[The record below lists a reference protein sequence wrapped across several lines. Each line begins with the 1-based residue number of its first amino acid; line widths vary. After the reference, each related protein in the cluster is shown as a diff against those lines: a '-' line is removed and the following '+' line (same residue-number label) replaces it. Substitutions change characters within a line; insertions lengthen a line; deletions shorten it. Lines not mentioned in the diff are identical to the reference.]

1 VRAAPFAVIERACAL
16 FVERG
21 FARIF
26 PSRLEPVRIARR
38 LISALEATSPPPTR
52 YTVLLHP
59 SDWEQLAEELP
70 DLCASWQ
77 EVIAQMAERLH
88 VTLATDPRVEVLGES
103 RTVRG
108 TVEILAPK
116 GEAQRRLRV
125 LCGAQSEMAL
135 VVPEGKTLRI
145 GRAADSALILLDPSV
160 SRRHAECTLNVGLLS
175 VRDLGSTNGTF
186 VGGRRVESATV
197 RRGERIR
204 IGDSEL
210 MLE

>member
-1 VRAAPFAVIERACAL
+1 VRAAPFAVIERTCAL
-16 FVERG
+16 FVERS

-26 PSRLEPVRIARR
+26 PSRIEPVRIARR
-38 LISALEATSPPPTR
+38 LIAALEATSPPPTH

-59 SDWEQLAEELP
+59 SDREQLLEELP

-77 EVIAQMAERLH
+77 EMIAQMAERLH
-88 VTLATDPRVEVLGES
+88 VTLADDPCVAVLGEN

-116 GEAQRRLRV
+116 GEAMLRLRV
-125 LCGAQSEMAL
+125 LCGAQSEIAL

-145 GRAADSALILLDPSV
+145 GRAADSALTLLDPSV

-175 VRDLGSTNGTF
+175 IRDLGSTNGTF
-186 VGGRRVESATV
+186 VDGRRVESATV
-197 RRGERIR
+197 RRGGRIR
-204 IGDSEL
+204 IGDAEL
-210 MLE
+210 TLE